1 MLSRKTWI
9 RQKTT
14 CLRGALEM
22 SKIAKGIGKG
32 LKKVG
37 EGLKKAVKGVGKVFK
52 KVVTSKIFWVVVAV
66 ALIAYSAGA
75 FTPAVTSAAPAATQ
89 ATAVA
94 STTTATAG
102 AAGAGAGAGAA
113 GAAGA
118 GTAASS
124 TLAPI
129 TVAPQALA
137 GGGMSAGVAP
147 VAATGA
153 ATGAGASAA
162 AGTAGTAGTAGK
174 AIISTPVGIPGP
186 AAGTAGVGAGAGGS
200 GGVIGALKGGLGS
213 VASWVGNNP
222 WPVALGM
229 QAGGAA
235 LQANAATD
243 MAEDERKRREGN
255 YNIQDM
261 SPAYNL
267 APSAKPNVSQQVDV
281 GQQTIAST
289 QVNAP
294 RRAESAKTG
303 RSLRR
308 EDNRNRRA
316 LIDSKM
322 KAGLNNEMNEDKS
335 KGVA

>member
-1 MLSRKTWI
+1 
-9 RQKTT
+9 
-14 CLRGALEM
+14 M

-32 LKKVG
+32 IKKVF
-37 EGLKKAVKGVGKVFK
+37 KKVGKVFK

-66 ALIAYSAGA
+66 VLIAYTAGA
-75 FTPAVTSAAPAATQ
+75 FTPAVTSAAPAATS
-89 ATAVA
+89 ATAAA
-94 STTTATAG
+94 STTTATATATASTTAATT
-102 AAGAGAGAGAA
+102 AAG
-113 GAAGA
+113 
-118 GTAASS
+118 TT

-137 GGGMSAGVAP
+137 GGGMSAGVGTTGVTGATTAATTASTLAP
-147 VAATGA
+147 VTTATPTVVTSA
-153 ATGAGASAA
+153 STLAPVTTAT
-162 AGTAGTAGTAGK
+162 
-174 AIISTPVGIPGP
+174 P
-186 AAGTAGVGAGAGGS
+186 AWVAPQ

-213 VASWVGNNP
+213 VATWVGDNP

-281 GQQTIAST
+281 GQQTVAST

-294 RRAESAKTG
+294 RRAESAKMG
-303 RSLRR
+303 RSPRR
-308 EDNRNRRA
+308 SGDRNRRA

-322 KAGLNNEMNEDKS
+322 QSGLDNGMNNDKS